1 MRRRVLLQPSVPL
14 VLVVLSACKG
24 GDDPLETAAP
34 ARLTLDAEWV
44 ELGEVAIGETATG
57 TLTLRN
63 EGGVPLGI
71 GEITVDDDAGAGFTV
86 SWELADARCEGDG
99 RVAEYADEVRLT
111 LDPGCALPVTV
122 SLSPTT
128 RGEVYAAIKIPT
140 VGDAADTPSFW
151 ADPLHAVE
159 QGYVHATAL
168 DGYGRLLI
176 LGGLLDFAPAAL
188 GEEQWSR
195 LTVRNQGDSALT
207 FEGYTTIGDD
217 CAAFE
222 VGEGLEAGERVDPG
236 EETVLDIAFTPLE
249 YREHV
254 CALTVFSDDPVD
266 GTQSITLRALS
277 TCAVAEGPSVKVLG
291 PETGT
296 IVTASKGLDLNL
308 RVTHEHQ
315 DASTLTCLVK
325 SGADN
330 LNTVAACAPPSSEAA
345 FEVAIPVSK
354 LEDGP
359 DTLVVEVYDLCGRM
373 ASASLP
379 IAVNSGDSDDDDGDG
394 WGEKSGDCDDN
405 NAAVYPFAAEAQDG
419 LDNDCDGGKD
429 DGTDAWDDDEDGFSE
444 DDGDCDDNNNKTYP
458 GAAEPADGLDNDCD
472 DEADEGTIRAD
483 DDGDGFSEEEGD
495 CNDLDPIVAP
505 GAAEI
510 CDGLDQNCDDLADN
524 DLLCGV
530 DAPWILGDVDL
541 SQTACELGEEI
552 VATTWAVDPQGTAIT
567 YTWNLAPGLSAD
579 SLSMSTITL
588 TCAST
593 LPASA
598 GDALEFTSS
607 VVVSDPEGHQSWA
620 FGSLWV
626 WQTGALYQDVV
637 LSGADTAA
645 P

>member
-1 MRRRVLLQPSVPL
+1 MRRRVLTPPSVLL
-14 VLVVLSACKG
+14 VFATFSACKG
-24 GDDPLETAAP
+24 GETELVTAAP
-34 ARLTLDAEWV
+34 ARLTLAADWV
-44 ELGEVAIGETATG
+44 ELGEVAIGETGTG

-71 GEITVDDDAGAGFTV
+71 GAITVDDDASAGFAV
-86 SWELADARCEGDG
+86 SWELADARCDGDG

-111 LDPGCALPVTV
+111 LDPGCALPITV

-128 RGEVYAAIKIPT
+128 RGDFYAAIKIPT
-140 VGDAADTPSFW
+140 VGDTADTPAFY
-151 ADPLHAVE
+151 ADPLHSVE

-176 LGGLLDFAPAAL
+176 LGGLLDFAPVAL

-207 FEGYTTIGDD
+207 FDGYTTIGDD

-222 VGEGLEAGERVDPG
+222 IGEGLEAGERIDAG
-236 EETVLDIAFTPLE
+236 EEALLDIAFTPLE

-291 PETGT
+291 PDTGS
-296 IVTASKGLDLNL
+296 IVTASKGLNLNL

-315 DASTLTCLVK
+315 DPSTLTCLVK

-330 LNTVAACAPPSSEAA
+330 LNTVAACSPPSSEAA

-373 ASASLP
+373 ASGSLP
-379 IAVNSGDSDDDDGDG
+379 IAVNRGDSDDDDGDG
-394 WGEKSGDCDDN
+394 WGESSGDCDDN
-405 NAAVYPFAAEAQDG
+405 SDAVYPFAAEAQDG
-419 LDNDCDGGKD
+419 LDNDCDGSKD
-429 DGTDAWDDDEDGFSE
+429 DGTDAWDDDSDGFSE
-444 DDGDCDDNNNKTYP
+444 DDGDCDDNNNKTFP

-472 DEADEGTIRAD
+472 GEPDEGTLRAD
-483 DDGDGFSEEEGD
+483 DDSDGFSEEEGD
-495 CNDLDPIVAP
+495 CNDLDPSVAP
-505 GAAEI
+505 GAAEL
-510 CDGLDQNCDDLADN
+510 CDGLDQDCDDLADN

-541 SQTACELGEEI
+541 SQTACELGDEI
-552 VATTWAVDPQGTAIT
+552 TATAWAIDPQGTEIT
-567 YTWNLAPGLSAD
+567 YAWNLAAGLSAD
-579 SLSMSTITL
+579 SLSMSSLTL
-588 TCAST
+588 SCPST

-598 GDALEFTSS
+598 GDSQGYVMS
-607 VVVSDPEGHQSWA
+607 VVTADPEGHQSFA
-620 FGSLWV
+620 FGEVMV